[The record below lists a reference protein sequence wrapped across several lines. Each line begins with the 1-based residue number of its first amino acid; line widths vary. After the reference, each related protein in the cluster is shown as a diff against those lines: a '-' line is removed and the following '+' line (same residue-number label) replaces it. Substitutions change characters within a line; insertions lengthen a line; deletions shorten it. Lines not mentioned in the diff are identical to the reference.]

1 MTKTQLEVIKK
12 ALASAQ
18 RRASSTAEEGE
29 KLWLHTWIIPNLAA
43 VIGKEEGTVTARAL
57 QRDFNLPHIR
67 QHTGVRTK
75 R

>member
-1 MTKTQLEVIKK
+1 MTKTQLAVLKK
-12 ALASAQ
+12 ALESAKT
-18 RRASSTAEEGE
+18 RASSTAEEGE

-57 QRDFNLPHIR
+57 QGDFNLPLVR

-75 R
+75 H

>member
-1 MTKTQLEVIKK
+1 MTKTQLAVLKK

-29 KLWLHTWIIPNLAA
+29 KLWLHTYIIPKLEQ
-43 VIGKEEGTVTARAL
+43 VIGRRSVVETQETEADPEHNVC
-57 QRDFNLPHIR
+57 
-67 QHTGVRTK
+67 VRTK